1 MRHTLR
7 DRVWWAA
14 FLLFF
19 GLGLTWAL
27 ASPLLSNPD
36 EAAHS
41 IKAAALV
48 RGQVFPPKVNLPND
62 GPNSL
67 LQGGWST
74 SVSVPASFT
83 GQMAGIPGC
92 YINHPD
98 IPAGCA
104 PRFVDDPRPSH
115 FTTLIGRYPPTY
127 YAIVGAATLVSTGAR
142 GIYGMRFITAALSA
156 LLLATAFACAREV
169 PRFRLLALGVLVAC
183 SPEVLILSGSVNPNS
198 LEASSGICTWALLG
212 VATLHDAPKIPK
224 RLLVLIGISASLLVW
239 TRPLSSLW
247 LALIVLTVLVF
258 LGNRTR
264 LRQRLRERGV
274 QVLIAV
280 LAVVGLG
287 AGVWTLVSND
297 LGNNSGYYPKG
308 LGVWQAAI
316 HSLGLT
322 PSYLSQMVAVFGWWR
337 TPAFPVISWV
347 WGLALGILVVVALW
361 RSRPRLAFGILTIIA
376 IVLLVPTALQA
387 PTAKTL
393 GFVWSGRYGLAIGA
407 GVPILAALALCSSG
421 RIRQRTT
428 KWLVGVVVT
437 LVAIVQVAAHYANMR
452 RYITG
457 DKGALWY
464 FRHNGW
470 IPPLPAW
477 SLLLSM
483 VLLSTGLA
491 ILTYRVATSR
501 AVTTDGDPA
510 AALPPGSSDEL
521 AANGRGRREPVDASV
536 KAR

>member
-1 MRHTLR
+1 MQHTLR

-14 FLLFF
+14 FILFF
-19 GLGLTWAL
+19 GLGATWAL

-48 RGQVFPPKVNLPND
+48 RGQLFPPKVNLPND

-74 SVSVPASFT
+74 KVNVPASFT
-83 GQMAGIPGC
+83 AQMAGIPGC

-104 PRFVDDPRPSH
+104 PRFVDNPSPSH

-127 YAIVGAATLVSTGAR
+127 YAIVGWATLVSTGAR
-142 GIYGMRFITAALSA
+142 GIYGMRMITAGLSA
-156 LLLATAFACAREV
+156 LLLATAFAVAREA
-169 PRFRLLALGVLVAC
+169 PRFRLLALGVLVAV
-183 SPEVLILSGSVNPNS
+183 SPEVLILAGSVNPNS

-212 VATLHDAPKIPK
+212 VAMLHDGPKVPT
-224 RLLVLIGISASLLVW
+224 RLLVLTGISASLLVW
-239 TRPLSSLW
+239 TRPLSTLW
-247 LALIVLTVLVF
+247 LAIIVLTVLVF
-258 LGNRTR
+258 LGNWAR

-280 LAVVGLG
+280 LALVTIG
-287 AGVWTLVSND
+287 AGVWTYASND

-308 LGVWQAAI
+308 LALWPAI
-316 HSLGLT
+316 VHSLALT

-347 WGLALGILVVVALW
+347 WGLALGVLVIVALW
-361 RSRPRLAFGILTIIA
+361 RSRPRLALGLLVVIVV
-376 IVLLVPTALQA
+376 VLLVPTGLQA
-387 PTAKTL
+387 PTAKKL

-407 GVPILAALALCSSG
+407 GVPIIASLSLCVSG
-421 RIRQRTT
+421 RLRQRAT
-428 KWLVGVVVT
+428 KAMVAIVVT

-457 DKGALWY
+457 DKGPLWY
-464 FRHNGW
+464 FGHHGW

-483 VLLSTGLA
+483 VVLSSALA
-491 ILTYRVATSR
+491 FLTYRVATSTS
-501 AVTTDGDPA
+501 VGDA
-510 AALPPGSSDEL
+510 PPLSTPSAQEL
-521 AANGRGRREPVDASV
+521 VANGGGHRDPVDAAV
-536 KAR
+536 KMR

>member
-1 MRHTLR
+1 MQHTLR

-14 FLLFF
+14 FILFF
-19 GLGLTWAL
+19 GLGVTWAL

-48 RGQVFPPKVNLPND
+48 RGQVFPPKVNLPNL

-74 SVSVPASFT
+74 KVSVPASFT
-83 GQMAGIPGC
+83 DQMAGIPGC

-142 GIYGMRFITAALSA
+142 GIYGMRIITAALSA
-156 LLLATAFACAREV
+156 LLLATAFACTRET

-183 SPEVLILSGSVNPNS
+183 TPEVFILAGSVNPNS

-212 VATLHDAPKIPK
+212 VAMLYDGPKIPG
-224 RLLVLIGISASLLVW
+224 RLLVLLGISASLLVW
-239 TRPLSSLW
+239 TRPLSTLW
-247 LALIVLTVLVF
+247 LALIALTVLVF
-258 LGNRTR
+258 LGNRAR
-264 LRQRLRERGV
+264 LAQRLRERGV
-274 QVLIAV
+274 QALIGVLV
-280 LAVVGLG
+280 FVSLG

-308 LGVWQAAI
+308 LGLWAATI
-316 HSLGLT
+316 HSLSLT

-347 WGLALGILVVVALW
+347 WALALGILILVALW
-361 RSRPRLAFGILTIIA
+361 RSKPRLALGVLVTMV

-387 PTAKTL
+387 PTAKKL

-407 GVPILAALALCSSG
+407 GVPILAALALCATG
-421 RIRQRTT
+421 RLRPRAK

-437 LVAIVQVAAHYANMR
+437 LVALEQVAAHYANMR

-457 DKGALWY
+457 DNGPLWY
-464 FRHNGW
+464 FGHNGW

-477 SLLLSM
+477 SLLVSM
-483 VLLSTGLA
+483 VVLSTLLA
-491 ILTYRVATSR
+491 VLTYRVATSTR
-501 AVTTDGDPA
+501 GLATDGDPA
-510 AALPPGSSDEL
+510 SVPAEEL
-521 AANGRGRREPVDASV
+521 VANGRRHRDPANSPVKS
-536 KAR
+536 R